1 MSGDT
6 NKNVRRQ
13 SIDDESDNYEDEFKH
28 SSEQARPS
36 EDIRREDQE
45 IVEDDE
51 EAERLLTEGQHVS
64 SLRGLFGRGQNDT
77 GVKINRREQ
86 RQYRRE
92 ARRDGRQK
100 GEKRKSQGTGEEG
113 ELLYKMEEGAPRS
126 SSDLSAYSDGDEY
139 QKSEVVPQR
148 QEVGREETICLHNS

>member
-6 NKNVRRQ
+6 SKTARRQ
-13 SIDDESDNYEDEFKH
+13 SIDDESDNYEDEFKD

-51 EAERLLTEGQHVS
+51 EAERLLTEGQHAS
-64 SLRGLFGRGQNDT
+64 GLATLFGRGQNEN
-77 GVKINRREQ
+77 GVKISRRER

-92 ARRDGRQK
+92 ARREMGEK
-100 GEKRKSQGTGEEG
+100 GEKRKSRGTGEEG

-139 QKSEVVPQR
+139 HKLSL
-148 QEVGREETICLHNS
+148 IHI